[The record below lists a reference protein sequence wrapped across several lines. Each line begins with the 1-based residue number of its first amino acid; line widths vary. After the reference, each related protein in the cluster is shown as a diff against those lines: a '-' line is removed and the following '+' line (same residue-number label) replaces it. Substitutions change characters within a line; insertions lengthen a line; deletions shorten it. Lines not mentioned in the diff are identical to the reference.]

1 MAGRV
6 WRDATLR
13 YMTTPAEQKALAF
26 VALVILLGGT
36 FRVVRGGVLASPSPS
51 LAEQQA
57 LAGQSEAASRS
68 AAADRQRRGGRS
80 GAASRSGGRRRVR
93 AGFDSTGVLSI
104 DAPVRDASGFPPPG
118 HRIDI
123 GVPGA
128 LPGGP
133 PAVPGGR
140 AALID
145 LDVADATTIERL
157 PRVGPTLAKRIVA
170 SRDSLGPF
178 GGLSGLRRVR
188 GMGPVML
195 ERLAPFVT
203 FSAQARR

>member
-1 MAGRV
+1 
-6 WRDATLR
+6 
-13 YMTTPAEQKALAF
+13 MTTPAEQKALAF
-26 VALVILLGGT
+26 LALVILLGGT
-36 FRVVRGGVLASPSPS
+36 FRVVRGGVLAPPPPS
-51 LAEQQA
+51 LVEQQA
-57 LAGQSEAASRS
+57 LAGQTQAASQS
-68 AAADRQRRGGRS
+68 AAADRQRRGGKG

-93 AGFDSTGVLSI
+93 AGFDSTGVLPI
-104 DAPVRDASGFPPPG
+104 DAPARNASGFPPPG
-118 HRIDI
+118 HRIDT
-123 GVPGA
+123 GAPAAAPGA
-128 LPGGP
+128 S

-140 AALID
+140 PELID

-188 GMGPVML
+188 GMGPAML
-195 ERLAPFVT
+195 ERIAPLVT

>member
-1 MAGRV
+1 
-6 WRDATLR
+6 
-13 YMTTPAEQKALAF
+13 MTTPAEQKALAF

-36 FRVVRGGVLASPSPS
+36 FRVVRGGVLAPPAPSF
-51 LAEQQA
+51 AEQQA

-68 AAADRQRRGGRS
+68 AAADRQRRGSRS

-128 LPGGP
+128 PPPGGP
-133 PAVPGGR
+133 PAVPGR
-140 AALID
+140 RPVLID
-145 LDVADATTIERL
+145 LDVADATTIEHL